1 MKRITVALVIAVTGC
16 AAPSLDKPYLAR
28 FHQQPGGFQFVAKGG
43 TWGVYSVDSANAET
57 IRLRQGLR
65 EYAEQVFHPM
75 VIPSPV

>member
-1 MKRITVALVIAVTGC
+1 MKRIAVALVIAVTGC

-43 TWGVYSVDSANAET
+43 TWGVYSVDSADAET
-57 IRLRQGLR
+57 IRLEWLR